1 VYKNTMHTFTF
12 PLIVLAGLATN
23 AMAIANDVC
32 SGPNARTQPPA
43 GAIVVDATGVYNGS
57 FLNVSAGVANLDPN
71 MTAEQNIFVFPG
83 VYHEQVFVTSLAG
96 PLVLQGYTCDSMSYV
111 DNEVTITQAKAQ
123 RDIPAEVIK
132 NRNDLTSTVRF
143 KSDNVKVYNLNV
155 ANTAGNVGQALAVN
169 VAGTD
174 YGFYGCNLTGYQD
187 TVFANKGRELYAR
200 SYISG
205 AIDFVFGTYSTS
217 WFESCDIEVLGKGCI
232 TANGRTN
239 ETNPSSFVFNRAR
252 VFGNVKNGSSYLG
265 RPWRPYARVVWQ
277 NSEFSDVINPKG
289 WSIWNNISSTDN
301 VYFKEFNN
309 TGPGAAIDK
318 RVAFSGQLNAAVDIT
333 DILGE
338 NYASEWW
345 VDTKYL

>member
-1 VYKNTMHTFTF
+1 MHTFTF

-96 PLVLQGYTCDSMSYV
+96 PLVLQGYTCDSM
-111 DNEVTITQAKAQ
+111 
-123 RDIPAEVIK
+123 
-132 NRNDLTSTVRF
+132 STVRF